1 MKNLNKIIFNFR
13 ENDASALINY
23 AEALKLYQE
32 LDNKKGEGIIYNNI
46 GNIHMKH
53 HRFRESIGSY
63 VRAIESNKFIKINN
77 ESFFKK

>member
-53 HRFRESIGSY
+53 NRFRESIGSY
-63 VRAIESNKFIKINN
+63 VRAIESNKLIMNHF
-77 ESFFKK
+77 